1 VSLYSDPISHALSFA
16 AKQMSMGPDRTPAD
30 LARPANLGIL
40 LARYDCEDP
49 VIVAGVLSE
58 LLAQTDPRDRPTLQR
73 RISEKFGQMVHAIAV
88 EAMGPPVGPERKS
101 LSRTWE
107 SSQCDVL
114 EHFAEAEP
122 RTLDVRAGYEI
133 ISCGALL
140 ADVRRLGVEYLPQVA
155 PATGEQLVWW
165 FQSFAENLDQNEA
178 WTRRTM
184 LTDLRLL
191 TSQLAQAVRSEP

>member
-1 VSLYSDPISHALSFA
+1 VSLYSDPISHALSFT
-16 AKQMSMGPDRTPAD
+16 AKQMALGPDRTPAD

-49 VIVAGVLSE
+49 VIIAGVLSE
-58 LLAQTDPRDRPTLQR
+58 LLAQTGARDRPSLER
-73 RISEKFGQMVHAIAV
+73 RITEKFGQMVHAIAV

-107 SSQCDVL
+107 SAQCDVL

-133 ISCGALL
+133 ISCGGLL
-140 ADVRRLGVEYLPQVA
+140 ADVRRLGPEYLPQVA
-155 PATGEQLVWW
+155 PATGDQLVWW
-165 FQSFAENLDQNEA
+165 FRSFAETLDRNEA
-178 WTRRTM
+178 WQRRGM
-184 LTDLRLL
+184 LTELRLL
-191 TSQLAQAVRSEP
+191 TTDLAEAVRQDP